1 MKLATA
7 TLSGLWL
14 ICLLLPPMSGFAM
27 GADAKENAKNACMHT
42 LGLTEAHLARG
53 TFGLR
58 LEHCM
63 KQRLESKDQD
73 ERRWRLQ
80 QRVTRV
86 QERMRRDTKAY
97 IRRPVET
104 PKTPEQHTNLRKQAE
119 RERAQYDFLQRTR
132 ERPSRRTLKLMN
144 SISSKEK
151 RRESARLAR
160 ERMDTARK
168 ACGHHTSHFHRSNCI
183 RAKMRQLGTK
193 G

>member
-119 RERAQYDFLQRTR
+119 RERAVRLSTAHKGTALAQNTQVDEQYIEQREAARICPPRTR
-132 ERPSRRTLKLMN
+132 THGYCAQSM
-144 SISSKEK
+144 
-151 RRESARLAR
+151 
-160 ERMDTARK
+160 
-168 ACGHHTSHFHRSNCI
+168 RSPHI
-183 RAKMRQLGTK
+183 ALSPQQLHPR
-193 G
+193 